1 MRNFFKGVRKHIA
14 KLDVGHL
21 REQYELVS
29 DELSHAEKLL
39 NALKEGFIRLDARRR
54 RSSWGLSPRTPF
66 RRSDS
71 PTASPRGARSPSPTR
86 RRARSRCRRS
96 RSTTRR

>member
-39 NALKEGFIRLDARRR
+39 NALKEGFIRLDANGAVIQSNPAAKELLGVEPEDALPSLGLPHGVASRREV
-54 RSSWGLSPRTPF
+54 
-66 RRSDS
+66 
-71 PTASPRGARSPSPTR
+71 ATR
-86 RRARSRCRRS
+86 R
-96 RSTTRR
+96 